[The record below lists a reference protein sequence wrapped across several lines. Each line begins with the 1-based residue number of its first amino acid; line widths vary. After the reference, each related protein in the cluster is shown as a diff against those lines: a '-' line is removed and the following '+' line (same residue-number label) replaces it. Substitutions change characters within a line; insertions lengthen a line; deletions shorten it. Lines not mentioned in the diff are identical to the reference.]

1 MEQTASRR
9 ATHWLG
15 LTYVYILYLF
25 TEYAGN
31 IGDAKDPETRELEQ
45 DHIMQLVDK
54 FWEKIKPQTVKSKRQ
69 VLEIYNGSGYRKIS
83 VISGEALSYM
93 C

>member
-1 MEQTASRR
+1 MLFKIEVCVRENLPGERKKHEQTASRR
-9 ATHWLG
+9 ATHWFG

-54 FWEKIKPQTVKSKRQ
+54 F
-69 VLEIYNGSGYRKIS
+69 
-83 VISGEALSYM
+83 
-93 C
+93 